1 MEGWTLFL
9 HGKRP
14 GEDARED
21 GQVESREAMKLSRK
35 LTMTGVVAYY
45 CLVVGVGADGVE
57 SVVAVAGLVP
67 CFELRLRRH

>member
-1 MEGWTLFL
+1 
-9 HGKRP
+9 
-14 GEDARED
+14 
-21 GQVESREAMKLSRK
+21 MKLSRK
-35 LTMTGVVAYY
+35 VTMTGAMAYY